1 MEGNSSLA
9 GIQTIQQQQQ
19 PQWDWPSLANT
30 MPLDGS
36 GPLTA
41 RAMPEFMPAS
51 QGAEE
56 KGGAPSRLG
65 SSLEYVTASQQQYV
79 TDSQQHYVTAG
90 QQQYVTAGQQQY
102 EQQQL
107 PQSLLSDA
115 LPSGYPNIA
124 GVQIF
129 LCGVAWPFSS

>member
-19 PQWDWPSLANT
+19 PQWDWPPLANT

-36 GPLTA
+36 GPLAVRAIPDFMSA
-41 RAMPEFMPAS
+41 R

-90 QQQYVTAGQQQY
+90 QQQYLQQQM
-102 EQQQL
+102 

-129 LCGVAWPFSS
+129 LCGVA